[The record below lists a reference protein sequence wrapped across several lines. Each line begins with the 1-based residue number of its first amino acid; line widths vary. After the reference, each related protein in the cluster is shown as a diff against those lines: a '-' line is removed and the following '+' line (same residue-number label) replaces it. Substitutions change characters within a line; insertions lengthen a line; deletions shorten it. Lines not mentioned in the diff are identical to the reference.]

1 MIVVSMAAN
10 NELVVFALGERL
22 IGVPASTVRELIRAV
37 AVTDLPGA
45 PAGVI
50 GVIDLRGTLVPVAD
64 LSSRLGLTPRPMR
77 ASDQLLIC
85 EVSLGALAV
94 RADRVI
100 EIRVVGSEA
109 VPSGTEAD
117 PIVRGLARAAEGVIV
132 IAELAAFLAEP
143 DVAALATAIS
153 RLGAAA

>member
-22 IGVPASTVRELIRAV
+22 IGVPASTVRE
-37 AVTDLPGA
+37 
-45 PAGVI
+45 
-50 GVIDLRGTLVPVAD
+50 LRGTLVPVAD